1 MTSGNKE
8 QLEGTEPNQAATP
21 GAMSAAKGG
30 GESKPEVVSNE
41 AVEEKAKPS
50 AAATTTKAGSSPK
63 SPKKV
68 KDAKPSK
75 QGGYDFV
82 RNGLADY
89 PAPSRFVYAFVAYV
103 IWAFMF
109 VFYPSSFEGL
119 DEQIAKS
126 RGKGVVLVMNHVSM
140 VEPVVTIVAL
150 WRRGIRVRPLYKLDF
165 EKIGAAKWLFRR
177 MGGIPV
183 DRGSADL
190 KALKACRDALN
201 RGEWVLV
208 YPEGTRI
215 KSDEQKPEIHA
226 GFAMIAQ
233 MAKADVVPSAVVGA
247 ADPYKTRRTRRRH
260 SKIIVGEAIAF
271 DELPGSSRKEKLTEM
286 ERVAMER
293 VYELR
298 DGLRKRYPDLW

>member
-1 MTSGNKE
+1 MTSSNKG

-21 GAMSAAKGG
+21 DAMPAAKGG
-30 GESKPEVVSNE
+30 GASKPEAMSSE
-41 AVEEKAKPS
+41 AAEEKAKSS
-50 AAATTTKAGSSPK
+50 ASTSASKASGSPK
-63 SPKKV
+63 ASKS
-68 KDAKPSK
+68 AKPAK

-103 IWAFMF
+103 IWAFMS

-247 ADPYKTRRTRRRH
+247 ADPYKTRPTRRRH
-260 SKIIVGEAIAF
+260 SKIVVGEAIAF
-271 DELPGSSRKEKLTEM
+271 DELAGSSRKEKLAEM

-298 DGLRKRYPDLW
+298 DGLRERYPGLW